1 MHWVHYRARVLT
13 VPGIAGTI
21 AVMTLPSALGRLEAD
36 LSGAVARRD
45 IVAYFQPQ
53 ISLATGRVV
62 AMEGL
67 GRWRH
72 PELGIILPSVFIP
85 LAEKAKLIHD
95 LGRHMLR
102 QCLSYGRAWQ
112 HEGAGLEVAVNVSPS
127 QLAGRQFFDELHEEI
142 DDAGL
147 DPHAVILEVTESQ
160 GIDDLAEVASRL
172 DGLREQGFAI
182 SIDDYGTGFS
192 SAERVAE
199 LHATELKIDRSIIG
213 GTDRE
218 AVADAITF
226 AHERGMRVVGEGV
239 ETEEQLWMLAELGC
253 DRAQGFAIAAPASRT
268 DFEHWM
274 ASEEAPE

>member
-1 MHWVHYRARVLT
+1 
-13 VPGIAGTI
+13 
-21 AVMTLPSALGRLEAD
+21 MTLHSALGRLEAD
-36 LSGAVARRD
+36 LPGAVARRD

-62 AMEGL
+62 AIEGL

-72 PELGIILPSVFIP
+72 PELGVILPSVFIP
-85 LAEKAKLIHD
+85 LAEKAKVIHD
-95 LGRHMLR
+95 LGHHMLR
-102 QCLSYGRAWQ
+102 QCLSFGRAWQ
-112 HEGAGLEVAVNVSPS
+112 HDGVALEVAVNVSPS
-127 QLAGRQFFDELHEEI
+127 QLAGRQFFDELHEEM

-147 DPHAVILEVTESQ
+147 DPHTVILEVTETQS
-160 GIDDLAEVASRL
+160 IDDTAAVASRL
-172 DGLREQGFAI
+172 DGLRAQGFTI

-199 LHATELKIDRSIIG
+199 LHATELKIDRSIVAG
-213 GTDRE
+213 DDRG
-218 AVADAITF
+218 AVADAIGF
-226 AHERGMRVVGEGV
+226 AHERGIRVVGEGV

-274 ASEEAPE
+274 APVETAD